1 MEIYSPTDLS
11 APPIRNEGRPE
22 ETVVYEIGTDPATG
36 APVALLHDAP
46 PERNANYSK
55 ERILHQKQRDLIQQQ
70 LSLHSQAGTKKE
82 TRTAM
87 PQRESECT
95 MTSVELNSANRRKLK
110 RAYEEEMYVR
120 GIPENKIK
128 PVDDRLV
135 YQGVDGR
142 SVRERFNG
150 GRFEIISENAFIRDR
165 MNGTVA
171 ERTSLHER
179 RMGPERTSREGLRT
193 KALTRRIDPSEE
205 DRLPFA
211 SGPSSDVLVKDSV
224 YDAKTRPNAPLNTRT
239 TAVETTRSGGEV
251 IRSETDS
258 ITKRSDVYESRD
270 NPSSRTSDLLVGTDF
285 RSMQHERRTTARTDF
300 GEQSRVNNLE
310 TDVEYGDGGRPHNDR
325 RQKVKASDSYGAVVL
340 PPWAME
346 NLPTHHVIEKPI
358 NDKRQYKMPD
368 LEGEER
374 ALNSD
379 QFDLF
384 NYNPAGG
391 IDDSVTNKR
400 WNDPAGAEALSDATL
415 SRQLYQNRLSAKT
428 YMAHGCLERD
438 ATINTL
444 TTQERE
450 PARSDQGPSLRTATD
465 ARNGQSREMP
475 EVTNVAYGV

>member
-1 MEIYSPTDLS
+1 
-11 APPIRNEGRPE
+11 
-22 ETVVYEIGTDPATG
+22 
-36 APVALLHDAP
+36 
-46 PERNANYSK
+46 
-55 ERILHQKQRDLIQQQ
+55 
-70 LSLHSQAGTKKE
+70 
-82 TRTAM
+82 
-87 PQRESECT
+87 
-95 MTSVELNSANRRKLK
+95 
-110 RAYEEEMYVR
+110 
-120 GIPENKIK
+120 
-128 PVDDRLV
+128 
-135 YQGVDGR
+135 
-142 SVRERFNG
+142 
-150 GRFEIISENAFIRDR
+150 
-165 MNGTVA
+165 
-171 ERTSLHER
+171 
-179 RMGPERTSREGLRT
+179 
-193 KALTRRIDPSEE
+193 
-205 DRLPFA
+205 
-211 SGPSSDVLVKDSV
+211 
-224 YDAKTRPNAPLNTRT
+224 
-239 TAVETTRSGGEV
+239 
-251 IRSETDS
+251 
-258 ITKRSDVYESRD
+258 
-270 NPSSRTSDLLVGTDF
+270 
-285 RSMQHERRTTARTDF
+285 
-300 GEQSRVNNLE
+300 
-310 TDVEYGDGGRPHNDR
+310 
-325 RQKVKASDSYGAVVL
+325 
-340 PPWAME
+340 ME